1 MEINANYVE
10 NISSNISGLLKKLLF
25 RYVENCCI
33 VKDKKSYR
41 YLSKEEIK
49 KFEHSYCQIE
59 DAISDKLTDEIGY
72 SLCTTGKVLASFSL
86 AGKKLNKDNIY
97 PRVFAGFE
105 ELNSSRIF
113 EGFMKNYDIKVKGDK
128 DKTIISKVVGNKVEQ
143 RKIIVNLEFACEKV

>member
-10 NISSNISGLLKKLLF
+10 NISSNVSGLLKKLLF
-25 RYVENCCI
+25 RYVGNGCI
-33 VKDKKSYR
+33 VKDKGSYR
-41 YLSKEEIK
+41 FLSKEEIK

-72 SLCTTGKVLASFSL
+72 SLCTTGKILASFSL

-97 PRVFAGFE
+97 PKVFAGFE

-128 DKTIISKVVGNKVEQ
+128 NKTVISKVVGSKVEQ
-143 RKIIVNLEFACEKV
+143 RKTVENLENTNEKV